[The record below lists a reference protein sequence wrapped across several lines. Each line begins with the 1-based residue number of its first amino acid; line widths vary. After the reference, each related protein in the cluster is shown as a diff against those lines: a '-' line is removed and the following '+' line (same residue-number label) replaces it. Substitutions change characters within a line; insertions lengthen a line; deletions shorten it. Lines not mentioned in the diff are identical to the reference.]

1 MRHKGPHIS
10 IAPDHVVNRI
20 LKINADDFAEWPE
33 AVRNLAISIAE
44 ELFLVAYNPF
54 IDAELVR
61 ESVRGSFE
69 RESVA
74 LAHYYATAI
83 AEGLTMFWSAHE
95 AEAAFRERLL
105 DAISDILPAECILR
119 EPAALVENAT
129 DATDLRMELP
139 LLVVEPDNAEQV
151 AALVRL
157 ANDMKFALIP
167 RGGGS
172 GMTGGAVPARKRAVV
187 VSMTRLTRIGPIDL
201 EAMTVTCE
209 AGALTQ
215 QVIDA
220 VAAEG
225 ALFTVDPASKQAS
238 SIGGNVSENAGG
250 PSAFEYGTTLDNLLW
265 WKMVTPTGEIITV
278 ERENHPRHKILPDET
293 AVFAVKDVSGGVRN
307 VVHLRGDEIR
317 LPGLGKDVTNKALG
331 GLPGMQKE
339 GVDGII
345 TEACF
350 IIHKKPLH
358 SRVMVLE
365 FYGRSMHP
373 AALVVRDLV
382 ALRNRIR
389 EEGDYAHLSALEEFN
404 AKYVQAIDYKRK
416 SQKFEGLPISVII
429 LQADGD
435 DPYLLD
441 KCVGDIVSVAEAQ
454 DNVDIIVARDAK
466 EADLFWEDRHRLSV
480 IARRTSGF
488 KLNEDVV
495 IPMQRIPDFALFLE
509 QLNLEYAARAYRH
522 ALQEVGRL
530 PGFPM
535 EDKEYD
541 RELSQASRAA
551 SGDVAATEL
560 SDEELVARAD
570 AYLDGFTR
578 SYPHLARKIAA
589 IRAHMEAS
597 RIIVASHMH
606 AGDGNCHVNIPVN
619 SNDARMLEE
628 AEEAAARV
636 MAECQEMGGEVSGEH
651 GIGITKISFFG
662 PDKMEAL
669 RRFKERVD
677 PRDVMN
683 PAKLVHRELPVRP
696 FTFSFNRLINDIRE
710 SGLPDKETLI
720 SLLSAIQVCTRCGK
734 CKHVCAM
741 TYPERSMQY
750 HPRNKNMAL
759 GMLLE
764 AVYYS
769 QINTGRIED
778 RLLRELRG
786 LVEHCTA
793 CGRCTANCPMKIPS
807 GEVALSLR
815 GLLDHEG
822 AGGHPI
828 KERALTWLVR
838 DIPARAPKAAKL
850 ASVGQKM
857 QNRVLDFVPQAWQR
871 RMQSPLFSGRGP
883 KTGYTNLYE
892 ALKLHRGSVFV
903 PADDD
908 LAEVA
913 EAAAAPAT
921 EAGDATPVAVS
932 APDAAPASPEDAG
945 GAPGRGR
952 DLALYFPGCGGALFF
967 DRIGLSSIML
977 MLKAGIAVAVPPR
990 HLCCG
995 FPLLAAG
1002 MDTAFEDNLAQNR
1015 QYLSAMLRNLAR
1027 QGFNCRWLV
1036 TACGSCRDGLERLH
1050 LEESFPGLEHR
1061 DVSQLVLPLLPPLA
1075 DAQASMPGPAPED
1088 GAAEAGVLY
1097 HASCHSEWADVH
1109 KIKGQRQLMA
1119 ALEDYSGQSVTI
1131 SPGCCGESGMGAMT
1145 SPEIYN
1151 LLRERKRGRLEAAF
1165 AGGVSGPVVVG
1176 CPSCKIGIGRTLLAM
1191 RDKRPVL
1198 HITEWLAGLMDG
1210 EDRRQ
1215 TFRKRANESRGDI
1228 RPVRL

>member
-1 MRHKGPHIS
+1 
-10 IAPDHVVNRI
+10 
-20 LKINADDFAEWPE
+20 
-33 AVRNLAISIAE
+33 
-44 ELFLVAYNPF
+44 
-54 IDAELVR
+54 
-61 ESVRGSFE
+61 
-69 RESVA
+69 
-74 LAHYYATAI
+74 
-83 AEGLTMFWSAHE
+83 
-95 AEAAFRERLL
+95 
-105 DAISDILPAECILR
+105 
-119 EPAALVENAT
+119 
-129 DATDLRMELP
+129 
-139 LLVVEPDNAEQV
+139 
-151 AALVRL
+151 
-157 ANDMKFALIP
+157 
-167 RGGGS
+167 
-172 GMTGGAVPARKRAVV
+172 
-187 VSMTRLTRIGPIDL
+187 
-201 EAMTVTCE
+201 
-209 AGALTQ
+209 
-215 QVIDA
+215 
-220 VAAEG
+220 
-225 ALFTVDPASKQAS
+225 
-238 SIGGNVSENAGG
+238 
-250 PSAFEYGTTLDNLLW
+250 
-265 WKMVTPTGEIITV
+265 
-278 ERENHPRHKILPDET
+278 
-293 AVFAVKDVSGGVRN
+293 
-307 VVHLRGDEIR
+307 
-317 LPGLGKDVTNKALG
+317 
-331 GLPGMQKE
+331 MQKE

-350 IIHKKPLH
+350 VIHKKPKY

-365 FYGRSMHP
+365 FFGRSMHP

-404 AKYVQAIDYKRK
+404 AKYVQAIEYKRK
-416 SQKFEGLPISVII
+416 SVKFEGLPISVIV
-429 LQADGD
+429 LQVDGD

-441 KCVGDIVSVAEAQ
+441 KCVGDIVSVAEARE
-454 DNVDIIVARDAK
+454 NVDIIVARDAK

-535 EDKEYD
+535 EDKAFNE
-541 RELSQASRAA
+541 EFSKAASAA
-551 SGDVAATEL
+551 SGDVSATEL
-560 SDEELVARAD
+560 SDNELWARAQ
-570 AYLDGFTR
+570 AYLEGFAAA
-578 SYPHLARKIAA
+578 YPHLAKKLDA

-597 RIIVASHMH
+597 RIIIASHMH

-662 PDKMEAL
+662 PEKMEAL

-683 PAKLVHRELPVRP
+683 PAKLVQRELPVRP

-720 SLLSAIQVCTRCGK
+720 GLLSAVQMCTRCGK
-734 CKHVCAM
+734 CKLVCAM
-741 TYPERSMQY
+741 SYPERSMQY
-750 HPRNKNMAL
+750 HPRNKNMVL

-769 QINTGRIED
+769 QINTGRIDE
-778 RLLRELRG
+778 RLLRELRD

-815 GLLDHEG
+815 GMLDHEG

-838 DIPARAPKAAKL
+838 DIPARVPKAAKL

-903 PADDD
+903 PADGD
-908 LAEVA
+908 LPEPAGTTVA
-913 EAAAAPAT
+913 GAPTLAAM
-921 EAGDATPVAVS
+921 PVM
-932 APDAAPASPEDAG
+932 DAAPAPTPGDAEGAAPENLPGAG
-945 GAPGRGR
+945 RE
-952 DLALYFPGCGGALFF
+952 LALYFPGCGGALFY
-967 DRIGLSSIML
+967 DRIGMSSIML
-977 MLKAGIAVAVPPR
+977 LLKAGIAVAVPPR

-1015 QYLSAMLRNLAR
+1015 QYLAAMLRSLTR
-1027 QGFNCRWLV
+1027 QGFDCRWLV
-1036 TACGSCRDGLERLH
+1036 TACGSCRDGLERMGLTE
-1050 LEESFPGLEHR
+1050 LFPGLEHR
-1061 DVSQLVLPLLPPLA
+1061 DVSQLVLPRLPQLRGQGG
-1075 DAQASMPGPAPED
+1075 DAPQED
-1088 GAAEAGVLY
+1088 AGALY
-1097 HASCHSEWADVH
+1097 HASCHCEWADVN
-1109 KIKGQRQLMA
+1109 KIKGQRQLVD
-1119 ALEDYSGQSVTI
+1119 ALKDFSGQSVTM

-1145 SPEIYN
+1145 SPGIYN
-1151 LLRERKRGRLEAAF
+1151 LLRQRKRDRLASAF
-1165 AGGVSGPVVVG
+1165 AEGVDGPVIVG

-1198 HITEWLAGLMDG
+1198 HVAEWLAGLMDG

-1215 TFRKRANESRGDI
+1215 TFRKRVNESRGEI
-1228 RPVRL
+1228 RAVRL